1 MDALLSKAHKSNIR
15 VINNVFVENF
25 EDLSSSVKVCTNQF
39 TISCNKL
46 FIATNGFSESIIQEK
61 VVPARAQVLITKP
74 IKNLKVIGTFHF
86 QQGYYYFRNIDDRI
100 LLGGGRN
107 LDFQAENT
115 NEFGVTNTVQSK
127 LEKLLREVILPQT
140 DFEID
145 QRWSGIMGIGN
156 KKTTITKQL
165 SNNVYCGVR
174 LGGMGVAIGTNVG
187 SELANLI

>member
-1 MDALLSKAHKSNIR
+1 MEPK
-15 VINNVFVENF
+15 
-25 EDLSSSVKVCTNQF
+25 Q
-39 TISCNKL
+39 
-46 FIATNGFSESIIQEK
+46 
-61 VVPARAQVLITKP
+61 
-74 IKNLKVIGTFHF
+74 
-86 QQGYYYFRNIDDRI
+86 
-100 LLGGGRN
+100 
-107 LDFQAENT
+107 ENT